1 MHDKY
6 QSIYLILLCPLKHS
20 TLLYGQKEG
29 IVKNKNEN
37 WIFIFCLSLLITFF
51 QNRKSWFN

>member
-6 QSIYLILLCPLKHS
+6 QSIYLVLLSPSKHS

-37 WIFIFCLSLLITFF
+37 RIFSFCLSLLITFF
-51 QNRKSWFN
+51 LK